1 MLQNHVIL
9 SHVWMYHQGNDK
21 TPISFVIS
29 KHIINSYSNWT
40 IKIRYILVD
49 TKLALI
55 LCTLP
60 VWQTRRR
67 AKKTDSANHYSYKW
81 LVWVRIVC
89 LLIQNQNVDI
99 LWTCKITNYISL
111 KYIWIKQM
119 LQTFLSH
126 LLFWLIF
133 VANAWKNNWFIT
145 FHFLK

>member
-1 MLQNHVIL
+1 MTLYFNFYFMADSSIIYQFLFMRSNFTPLNVFLSLIQNHVIL

-67 AKKTDSANHYSYKW
+67 AKKLIALIIIRTND
-81 LVWVRIVC
+81 VWVSMFAC
-89 LLIQNQNVDI
+89 
-99 LWTCKITNYISL
+99 WWKI
-111 KYIWIKQM
+111 KM
-119 LQTFLSH
+119 
-126 LLFWLIF
+126 
-133 VANAWKNNWFIT
+133 
-145 FHFLK
+145 

>member
-1 MLQNHVIL
+1 MTLYFNFYFMADSSIIYQFLFMRSNFTPLNVFLSLIQNHVIL

-49 TKLALI
+49 TNLALI

-67 AKKTDSANHYSYKW
+67 AKKLIALIIIRTND
-81 LVWVRIVC
+81 VWVRMFAC
-89 LLIQNQNVDI
+89 
-99 LWTCKITNYISL
+99 WWKI
-111 KYIWIKQM
+111 KM
-119 LQTFLSH
+119 
-126 LLFWLIF
+126 
-133 VANAWKNNWFIT
+133 
-145 FHFLK
+145 

>member
-1 MLQNHVIL
+1 MTLYFNFYFMADSSIIYQFLFMRSNFTQLNVFLSLIQNHVIL

-67 AKKTDSANHYSYKW
+67 AKKLIALIIIRTND
-81 LVWVRIVC
+81 VWVSMFAC
-89 LLIQNQNVDI
+89 
-99 LWTCKITNYISL
+99 WWKI
-111 KYIWIKQM
+111 KM
-119 LQTFLSH
+119 
-126 LLFWLIF
+126 
-133 VANAWKNNWFIT
+133 
-145 FHFLK
+145 

>member
-1 MLQNHVIL
+1 MTLYFNFYFMADSSIIYQFLFMRSNFTPLNVFISLIQNHVIL

-49 TKLALI
+49 TKLVLI

-67 AKKTDSANHYSYKW
+67 AKKLIALIIIRTND
-81 LVWVRIVC
+81 VWVSMFAC
-89 LLIQNQNVDI
+89 
-99 LWTCKITNYISL
+99 W
-111 KYIWIKQM
+111 
-119 LQTFLSH
+119 
-126 LLFWLIF
+126 
-133 VANAWKNNWFIT
+133 WKF
-145 FHFLK
+145 KM

>member
-1 MLQNHVIL
+1 MTLYFNFYFMADSSIIYQFLFMRSNFTPLNVFLSLIQNHVIL

-67 AKKTDSANHYSYKW
+67 AKKLIALIIIRTND
-81 LVWVRIVC
+81 VWVRLFAC
-89 LLIQNQNVDI
+89 C
-99 LWTCKITNYISL
+99 WKI
-111 KYIWIKQM
+111 KM
-119 LQTFLSH
+119 
-126 LLFWLIF
+126 
-133 VANAWKNNWFIT
+133 
-145 FHFLK
+145 

>member
-1 MLQNHVIL
+1 MTLYFNFYFMADSSIIYQFLFMRSNFTPLNVFLSLIQNHVIL

-67 AKKTDSANHYSYKW
+67 AKKLIALIIIRTND
-81 LVWVRIVC
+81 VWVSMFAC
-89 LLIQNQNVDI
+89 
-99 LWTCKITNYISL
+99 W
-111 KYIWIKQM
+111 
-119 LQTFLSH
+119 
-126 LLFWLIF
+126 
-133 VANAWKNNWFIT
+133 WKF
-145 FHFLK
+145 KM